1 MTVCTLVA
9 SNFFCLITISFTPN
23 ELVYLFLAE
32 HFQKNYIIIFIK
44 GMTDEEKNA
53 LRNERFWDFLAMV
66 GSIIYGIFI
75 VMLGVCCYMFD
86 LFGPDSRQSP
96 VYYGDALEIYLSLV
110 GILWLCWLMYDIQKY
125 INMMKEYYQNENTPS
140 FKLVEGEDGELIISI
155 PLVTS
160 QIDKVPQYYCFS
172 SGRHSGSFYL
182 KIGAA
187 IFCLGN
193 IIHLFVIVIKQIV
206 FLSDDKSK

>member
-1 MTVCTLVA
+1 
-9 SNFFCLITISFTPN
+9 
-23 ELVYLFLAE
+23 
-32 HFQKNYIIIFIK
+32 
-44 GMTDEEKNA
+44 
-53 LRNERFWDFLAMV
+53 
-66 GSIIYGIFI
+66 
-75 VMLGVCCYMFD
+75 
-86 LFGPDSRQSP
+86 
-96 VYYGDALEIYLSLV
+96 
-110 GILWLCWLMYDIQKY
+110 MYDIQKY